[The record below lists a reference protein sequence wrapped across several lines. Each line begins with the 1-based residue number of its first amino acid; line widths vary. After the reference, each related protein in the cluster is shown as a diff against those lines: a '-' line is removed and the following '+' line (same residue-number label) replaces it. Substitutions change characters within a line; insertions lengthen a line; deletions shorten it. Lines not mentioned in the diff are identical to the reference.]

1 MEIMENS
8 VEKTINK
15 TTNALAK
22 ELEVLNEKELHDLF
36 IFFYQINHQNY
47 NTIPADKF
55 IQFLGSFKSNPFRI
69 HEDKT
74 SRKEF
79 PTEWAGLVDDELEQ
93 VTGITGARFCHSTRF
108 LVSCDSLETAL
119 KLIDKALSSEINK
132 EQ

>member
-1 MEIMENS
+1 MENTENS

-55 IQFLGSFKSNPFRI
+55 IQFFESFKSNPFRI

-74 SRKEF
+74 SRKELIENLLDYTTDPMSLLTAAMLIKRKF
-79 PTEWAGLVDDELEQ
+79 TLDE
-93 VTGITGARFCHSTRF
+93 VINNFY
-108 LVSCDSLETAL
+108 
-119 KLIDKALSSEINK
+119 SSYDFYNDNWF
-132 EQ
+132 